1 MNYNK
6 AQQLTMESTFS
17 PNIKTNREVLDF
29 IKENENKS
37 QKGMFDA
44 AIVFGKI
51 FSYLHSPDF
60 KTLYGLGN

>member
-1 MNYNK
+1 
-6 AQQLTMESTFS
+6 MESTFS
-17 PNIKTNREVLDF
+17 PNIKANREVLDF

>member
-1 MNYNK
+1 
-6 AQQLTMESTFS
+6 MESTFS

-37 QKGMFDA
+37 QQGMYDA
-44 AIVFGKI
+44 AFVFGKI